1 MISVSVVAAV
11 ILGVVF
17 LTAGVS
23 KFAARERWPDQAA
36 ALGVR
41 RGLATVVPPLE
52 IGLGALLVAQI
63 ARGAVAIVA
72 AVVLVVFTGLIL
84 IRITEGHRPP
94 CACFGA
100 WSATPLGAVHIVRNL
115 ALIVIAAVAALG

>member
-41 RGLATVVPPLE
+41 RGLAMVVPPLE

-63 ARGAVAIVA
+63 ARGAVAIAA

-84 IRITEGHRPP
+84 IRITEGRRPP

-100 WSATPLGAVHIVRNL
+100 WSATPLGAGHIVRNL